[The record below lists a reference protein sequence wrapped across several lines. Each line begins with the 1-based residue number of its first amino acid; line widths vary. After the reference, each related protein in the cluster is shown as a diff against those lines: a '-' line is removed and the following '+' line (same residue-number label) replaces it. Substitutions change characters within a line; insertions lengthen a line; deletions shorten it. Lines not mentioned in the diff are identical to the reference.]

1 MAVSKALLR
10 LLRLRG
16 MEEDRRRIALEAGLL
31 RLRSLEKAKDVAAA
45 RDRQGRELMRTNAGS
60 GELADRVSALAETA
74 AGRRQVQALT
84 PLIAASEAEGLRL
97 HREFAEKRT
106 ERRQAETLVDETL
119 ELDVVESERR
129 SQQALDDWYG
139 SRKFRESSGSKRDKE
154 LPTGSG
160 CTQDATSLRVEEAAA
175 DPQEGR
181 SGVEEALA
189 AARRSKF

>member
-16 MEEDRRRIALEAGLL
+16 MEEDRRRLALEAGLL
-31 RLRSLEKAKDVAAA
+31 RLRSLEKARDAASA
-45 RDRQGRELMRTNAGS
+45 KDRQGRELMRSSAGS

-84 PLIAASEAEGLRL
+84 PLIAASEAEDLRL
-97 HREFAEKRT
+97 RQEFAEKRT

-119 ELDVVESERR
+119 ELDLVKSERR

-139 SRKFRESSGSKRDKE
+139 SRRFRERNGPKQDEESPISSGHA
-154 LPTGSG
+154 
-160 CTQDATSLRVEEAAA
+160 QDTTPPHLEQAAA
-175 DPQEGR
+175 EQKDGR
-181 SGVEEALA
+181 SGSERTFA
-189 AARRSKF
+189 AGRPSKF